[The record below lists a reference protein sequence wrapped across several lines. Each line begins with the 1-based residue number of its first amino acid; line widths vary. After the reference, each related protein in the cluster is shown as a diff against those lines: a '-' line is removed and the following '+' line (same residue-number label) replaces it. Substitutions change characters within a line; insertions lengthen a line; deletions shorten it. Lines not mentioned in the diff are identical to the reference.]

1 MITATA
7 IFIRFYDSANVDQAR
22 WQNFFVDNTV
32 DGYVF
37 RSFNSSD
44 MLMNRTAD
52 EGGLTITMPATSDYL
67 SFFSKAIEEAYLAD
81 IVLYEMEVTSGMP
94 TDLTTASIVGRFV
107 GEVIAMET
115 NLTKLAVELGTA
127 MDAVS
132 GEIPGR
138 RITTSLVGRLPTL

>member
-1 MITATA
+1 MSTATA
-7 IFIRFYDSANVDQAR
+7 VFIRFYDTVKTDQAK
-22 WQNFFVDNTV
+22 WQNFFVDKPV

-44 MLMNRTAD
+44 MQMNRTAD
-52 EGGLTITMPATSDYL
+52 EGGLAITMNATSDSL
-67 SFFSKAIEEAYLAD
+67 SFFEKAIEEAYLAD
-81 IVLYEMEVTSGMP
+81 IVLYEMDVTVGMP
-94 TDLTTASIVGRFV
+94 TDLRDAWIVGRFL
-107 GEVIAMET
+107 GEVIGMGT
-115 NLTKLAVELGTA
+115 NLTQLAVELGTA

>member
-7 IFIRFYDSANVDQAR
+7 IFVRFYDSANVDQAR